1 MNKASRLFEYVLSYL
16 SNASN
21 TVTVWLD
28 ILCVNQHEGT
38 AAHQQDVHPHS
49 FSSVVA
55 ACSAGTLVVM
65 DAEVVSPA
73 TRAWCIFEWAHTLL
87 LHGSDG
93 LHLHIKPEDR
103 AAVLSSIDV
112 AEAKCFKPE
121 DKVMILSEVC
131 LHHKSPEV
139 FNTKLKLQLLLEPL
153 SYRVDVQRLAE
164 RAAAMGTQWA
174 FDEVDAWLAT
184 SSRVLCITA
193 GAGEGKSTISA
204 ALCSHQQQQTQQNPA
219 AATVL
224 SDNAATAV
232 SACHFLKY
240 SDERRLEPIRIIK
253 SLAFQLAERIPGMGE
268 QLLHLNAEA
277 VARMTE
283 VEQAFTE
290 LLLWPLKVLEQQ
302 TQQRPVVLLI
312 DALDEADPP
321 GLQLALTEG
330 GKPTGPTPCGNQA
343 LRLTVDHL
351 HRLPPIVR
359 FISTTRPDAAAS
371 QVLPCLERTF
381 HNSIV
386 RHLTPSELRSVKSG
400 GSSSSHSHG
409 GVMVYHTVLAACEGG
424 ASMPQVL
431 QDPQLKDVYALYSR
445 VFEAAAHAQY
455 DSGSHQKAQLVRC
468 GCWLVRLLAVLMAA
482 KEPLSQSVLQQLG
495 LGGAIPLLPGYPRLF
510 FVDDHHLYLVHKSL
524 GDWLL
529 DSTCSG
535 AFAAHVCQG
544 HAIIGQHLAWLWRQ
558 HQQHAQQ
565 LQQQGAATSSS
576 SLLFFPNHSYL
587 LKYMV
592 AHLAG
597 AADAAATSQRD
608 FGFLLTALKAG
619 HGPAIIG
626 ALGAMTNHTA
636 WSYEVLRWLRSDL
649 YNLAGKSAAEL
660 AEQALA
666 TVPRGTKMYQL
677 AMKTV
682 RPSWCTRLVLPI
694 DEFAGNWPACSAVL
708 KGHTQAVTSV
718 AFSPDGRQLASGN
731 EDCTLRLWDA
741 ATGQCTTTLEA
752 RGYHFTVRGRAD
764 CVRDTVLQLLT
775 CSALYEDGMPAL
787 FAGPEDVWPFLGLS
801 LGVVPAWLEV
811 PQGGLRGVSSV
822 AFSPDGQ
829 QLASGS
835 QDSLDCTLRLWDT
848 ATGQCNA
855 MLKDPLAPHFDPLA
869 FTPQGHTSSVRSV
882 AFSPDGRQL
891 ASGSGDT
898 TLRLWDTA
906 TGQCTAALKGHTWS
920 VTSVAF
926 SPDGRQLASGSDDRT
941 LRLWDTATGQCT
953 AMLK

>member
-1 MNKASRLFEYVLSYL
+1 MCGSDAGKMPSTSSDLLPSLEPAAKVAAAYGPDAAKGENGGSSSNAATMAAPAGSDTVLGATPGMLAPSVLPPDVLIQTARLGITLRGLLKLKSVLIEKFGAAAFLDMSTADVNTEWVEEVTAERQCRLVEMEELVAPEDVAPPMYFISHTWMNKASRLFEYVLSYL

-38 AAHQQDVHPHS
+38 AAHQLDVHPHS

-112 AEAKCFKPE
+112 EEAKCYKPE
-121 DKVMILSEVC
+121 DKVMILREVC

-283 VEQAFTE
+283 VEQAFTK
-290 LLLWPLKVLEQQ
+290 LLLQPLQVLEEQ

-321 GLQLALTEG
+321 GLQLALTNG

-343 LRLTVDHL
+343 LKLVVDHL
-351 HRLPPIVR
+351 HHLPPIVR
-359 FISTTRPDAAAS
+359 FIFTTRPDAAAS

-386 RHLTPSELRSVKSG
+386 RHLTPSDLRRVKSG

-424 ASMPQVL
+424 ASMPQVIE
-431 QDPQLKDVYALYSR
+431 DPQLKDVYTLYSR

-455 DSGSHQKAQLVRC
+455 DGSGSHQKAQLVRD
-468 GCWLVRLLAVLMAA
+468 LLAVLMAA
-482 KEPLSQSVLQQLG
+482 KEPLSQSFLQQLG
-495 LGGAIPLLPGYPRLF
+495 LGDAILLLPGYPKLL
-510 FVDDHHLYLVHKSL
+510 FVDEHHLYLVHKSL

-529 DSTCSG
+529 DPTCSG

-544 HAIIGQHLAWLWRQ
+544 HATIGRHLAWLWRQ
-558 HQQHAQQ
+558 HQQHTQQQ
-565 LQQQGAATSSS
+565 LQQQQRAAAS
-576 SLLFFPNHSYL
+576 SLLLSIPYYSYL

-592 AHLAG
+592 VHLAA
-597 AADAAATSQRD
+597 AADAAATSWPRVSAGVHGDNGAPAEPEVARASATAAASVDLDSLLQD
-608 FGFLLTALKAG
+608 FDFLSAAVKAD

-649 YNLAGKSAAEL
+649 YNLAGKSPAEL

-666 TVPRGTKMYQL
+666 TVPCGTKMYQL

-682 RPSWCTRLVLPI
+682 RPSWCTRLVLPF
-694 DEFAGNWPACSAVL
+694 EFAGNWPACSAVL
-708 KGHTQAVTSV
+708 EGHTKDVSSVT
-718 AFSPDGRQLASGN
+718 FSPDGR
-731 EDCTLRLWDA
+731 W
-741 ATGQCTTTLEA
+741 
-752 RGYHFTVRGRAD
+752 
-764 CVRDTVLQLLT
+764 
-775 CSALYEDGMPAL
+775 
-787 FAGPEDVWPFLGLS
+787 
-801 LGVVPAWLEV
+801 
-811 PQGGLRGVSSV
+811 
-822 AFSPDGQ
+822 
-829 QLASGS
+829 LASGS
-835 QDSLDCTLRLWDT
+835 EDSTLRLWDT
-848 ATGQCNA
+848 FTGQCIA
-855 MLKDPLAPHFDPLA
+855 MLEFPA
-869 FTPQGHTSSVRSV
+869 F
-882 AFSPDGRQL
+882 AFFLPFCQPFL
-891 ASGSGDT
+891 PA
-898 TLRLWDTA
+898 
-906 TGQCTAALKGHTWS
+906 
-920 VTSVAF
+920 
-926 SPDGRQLASGSDDRT
+926 
-941 LRLWDTATGQCT
+941 
-953 AMLK
+953 